1 MDYDLFDLIGNVGV
15 AIIVLC
21 YLALQLERMR
31 STDLSYSLL
40 NAVGAMLILISLTE
54 RFNLSAVIIEIFWI
68 AISVIGI
75 AKALRAR

>member
-1 MDYDLFDLIGNVGV
+1 MNYDLFDLTGNFGV
-15 AIIVLC
+15 VIIVLC
-21 YLALQLERMR
+21 YLGLQLERMR

-40 NAVGAMLILISLTE
+40 NAAGAVLILISLTE
-54 RFNLSAVIIEIFWI
+54 NFNLSAVIIEIFWI

>member
-1 MDYDLFDLIGNVGV
+1 MNYDLFDLIGNFGV
-15 AIIVLC
+15 VIIVLC
-21 YLALQLERMR
+21 YLGLQLERMR

-40 NAVGAMLILISLTE
+40 NAAGAVLILISLTE
-54 RFNLSAVIIEIFWI
+54 NFNLSAVIIEIFWI

>member
-1 MDYDLFDLIGNVGV
+1 
-15 AIIVLC
+15 VLC

-40 NAVGAMLILISLTE
+40 NAVGAVLILISLTE